1 MQDVASTPP
10 QSRPREG
17 TSRLVR
23 CVIEADGV
31 SAAAALRLGRGRP
44 GGFWQRA
51 GDWAAWSGAAVR
63 LGGRGPGERG
73 LPDLARKAG
82 ELLAGLEEVGSS
94 GAPPLDVPR
103 PGVDRGTDPSR
114 PRARVYGG
122 GSFSG
127 AAGDGAWRS
136 FGACSFVLPRI
147 EVRAEAG
154 RTWMAGVERVGADR
168 DPEAAREDLR
178 RRLAERR
185 ERLLAGDGASPRKR
199 SGAGIGRGQADPG
212 ARLATPLDRRRW
224 DEIVERALEEIG
236 AGRLAKVVLAR
247 PLDVELERPVD
258 PVDLLLRLRADH
270 PASFPYL
277 VDPGEGAVFV
287 GAAPEIVAAVRGGRF
302 QATVVAGTCARGE
315 SEDEDEALARELLES
330 AKDQEEHALVL
341 RDLRERLTELA
352 PQVEADAEPTVL
364 RLRELQHLRTEVTAS
379 LPGETHVLEVL
390 ERLHPTAAVNGYPR
404 EPARAFLRRHEP
416 FERGWY
422 AGPVGWFDA
431 SGDGVFAVALRC
443 GLVQGRRLRLYAGA
457 GIVDGSEAGRE
468 WEETVL
474 KFRPVLDAL
483 RDLRDGRPGGA

>member
-1 MQDVASTPP
+1 MT
-10 QSRPREG
+10 
-17 TSRLVR
+17 
-23 CVIEADGV
+23 
-31 SAAAALRLGRGRP
+31 AAEALRIGPGSP

-51 GDWAAWSGAAVR
+51 GDWVAWSGAAVR
-63 LGGRGPGERG
+63 LGGRGPDGRG
-73 LPDLARKAG
+73 LRDLARRGG
-82 ELLAGLEEVGSS
+82 ELLAGLEE
-94 GAPPLDVPR
+94 APPEVPLHAPR
-103 PGVDRGTDPSR
+103 SGVEPGADAPGT
-114 PRARVYGG
+114 RARFYGG
-122 GSFSG
+122 SSFSG
-127 AAGDGAWRS
+127 AVGGGGWRA

-154 RTWMAGVERVGADR
+154 RTWMAGVARVEADR
-168 DPEAAREDLR
+168 DPEAAREDLG
-178 RRLAERR
+178 RRLGGLR
-185 ERLLAGDGASPRKR
+185 ERLLAGNGAAPLERGDARRGDGE
-199 SGAGIGRGQADPG
+199 AGLG
-212 ARLATPLDRRRW
+212 ARLTSPLDRRRW
-224 DEIVERALEEIG
+224 DEIVERALEEIR

-258 PVDLLLRLRADH
+258 PVALLLRLRADH

-277 VDPGEGAVFV
+277 IDPGEGAVFV

-302 QATVVAGTCARGE
+302 QATVVAGTCARGA
-315 SEDEDEALARELLES
+315 SQDEDEALARELLES

-341 RDLRERLTELA
+341 RDLRDRLSDLA
-352 PQVEADAEPTVL
+352 PQVEADAEPTIL

-379 LPGETHVLEVL
+379 LPGEAHVLEVL

-431 SGDGVFAVALRC
+431 AGDGVFAVALRC

-483 RDLRDGRPGGA
+483 RDLYSGRPGGA